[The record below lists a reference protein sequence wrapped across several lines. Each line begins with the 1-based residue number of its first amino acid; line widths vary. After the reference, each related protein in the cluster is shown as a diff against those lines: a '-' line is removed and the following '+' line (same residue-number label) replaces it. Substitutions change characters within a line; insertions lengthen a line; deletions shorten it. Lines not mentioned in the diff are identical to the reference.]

1 MSRGFV
7 KEDDQEEVPLVPQR
21 AYLPDSTINFV
32 TQTGMDQ
39 LQAER
44 KQLISERDNL
54 GATNE
59 NDKRISANY
68 INAKLQLL
76 DNRIAIA
83 RVVNLNEQPP
93 DEIRF
98 GATVTLRA
106 EASDTI
112 QVFQITGVDEAKIS
126 KGKISFLSPVANALI
141 NKKTGDKVV
150 MKQAGKDVSC
160 VILDISYNE

>member
-21 AYLPDSTINFV
+21 AYLPDGITNFV
-32 TQTGMDQ
+32 TSTGMDL
-39 LQAER
+39 LQSER
-44 KQLISERDNL
+44 QQLISERDNL

-83 RVVNLNEQPP
+83 RVVNLNEQPE

-106 EASDTI
+106 EALDAM

-126 KGKISFLSPVANALI
+126 KGKISFLSPVANSLI
-141 NKKTGDKVV
+141 NKKTGEKVIL
-150 MKQAGKDVSC
+150 KQAGKDV
-160 VILDISYNE
+160 VFIITEISYK